1 MKSNTLECTFLPFEL
16 DLAPYGTV
24 AKATHDKTNYYL
36 QCGYDDINWVP
47 METILLSV
55 YENDFN
61 DNKFIDNLLK
71 QYSVLTK

>member
-1 MKSNTLECTFLPFEL
+1 MKRTGKIFRTIF
-16 DLAPYGTV
+16 GI
-24 AKATHDKTNYYL
+24 DKE
-36 QCGYDDINWVP
+36 DDINWVP